1 MLSLATMASAWCAY
15 QSNLWSGV
23 QTFRLLAP
31 LTECA
36 SAPVNWSIRI
46 SSHAVH
52 GMRYHRRR
60 NLPNETGGVALG
72 RIDSNRKIIY
82 VATIL
87 ASPPDSVQWPTAYI
101 RGAQGLEEAVGR
113 LNRLA
118 GGDICYVGEWHSHP
132 EGHSSEPSEDDRK
145 AHRGITHEM
154 GRAGLPGLVLIQ
166 GTAQKPHIMF
176 DLE

>member
-1 MLSLATMASAWCAY
+1 MASAWCAY